1 MRSYAVLPDSPP
13 EKNDL
18 NSAPE
23 LLKLKLRLE
32 TKKKEL
38 KELDQLLE
46 TQEENENPTKRRLL
60 SAEGK
65 MHRKFVEI
73 KKNLYKGVQCR
84 SVEHFCYANVK
95 FNIFFSLPFH
105 KNTNVTVLSL

>member
-1 MRSYAVLPDSPP
+1 MWGHTQSSLIHPP
-13 EKNDL
+13 EKNYS

-23 LLKLKLRLE
+23 LLKLKLGLE

-38 KELDQLLE
+38 KELEQLLE
-46 TQEENENPTKRRLL
+46 TQEENENPTRRRLL

-73 KKNLYKGVQCR
+73 KKTYMEGL
-84 SVEHFCYANVK
+84 SVETSSTCYANVK
-95 FNIFFSLPFH
+95 FNIFFGLPFY
-105 KNTNVTVLSL
+105 KNTNGL